1 MSVWDGLVEIF
12 NPGHKHFADERD
24 RKRIEAQIPG
34 SEGDPNKSWV
44 DLDSGIVHLALP
56 QSPMPASRFPRRKT
70 KKPEPYAAE
79 LAPHPR

>member
-56 QSPMPASRFPRRKT
+56 
-70 KKPEPYAAE
+70 PEPNAGFQVPEEEDKEA
-79 LAPHPR
+79 

>member
-24 RKRIEAQIPG
+24 RKQIEAQIPG
-34 SEGDPNKSWV
+34 SEGDPNTSWV

-56 QSPMPASRFPRRKT
+56 
-70 KKPEPYAAE
+70 PERNAGAKVPEEEDEEA
-79 LAPHPR
+79 